1 MDLFA
6 SLFGGGILGSIVGG
20 LFRLAP
26 ELLKALDKK
35 DERAHELLMFERQ
48 VELEKARGQMK
59 LDEIGA
65 QRALAIDGG
74 AMDAFKAALQQQTEL
89 AAKAGGFAL
98 WLSALIRPL
107 ITATLWA
114 IYMAGMATIVALA
127 VRDALPVK
135 DIVAVVLNPDFMA
148 LLSGVTNYWFLDRT
162 LAKRGLA

>member
-1 MDLFA
+1 
-6 SLFGGGILGSIVGG
+6 
-20 LFRLAP
+20 
-26 ELLKALDKK
+26 
-35 DERAHELLMFERQ
+35 
-48 VELEKARGQMK
+48 VELEKARGQIK

-135 DIVAVVLNPDFMA
+135 DIVAIVLNPDFMA